1 MKSRWIVNL
10 LLLVLVLGIGAFI
23 KFRPQQETKVA
34 DVSYEISTLKLSAFT
49 KLSIEF
55 PAKAG
60 VTFEKQD
67 GYWYLTQPYKARADQ
82 MLVQRILSLVGAKS
96 AQKLPLKDLA
106 QFGLDQPKLKLK
118 FDDQQFIF
126 GTFNPV
132 TSEQYVAFQDAVYL
146 LPITYAESAQ
156 SPIEEYL
163 DKSPFKPSEQKQIA
177 GFDFSHLEQWENNR
191 LNVTLVNGEWKA
203 SDPKAKP
210 TQADMK
216 DWFDSYW
223 RNISVQRVET
233 YTPDRR
239 MTYPSF
245 EVKLADGKKVHFDKI
260 QESPELL
267 LGRPD
272 EGTLYHV
279 PMDVGFTLLNPPINL
294 GK

>member
-23 KFRPQQETKVA
+23 KFRPQQEAKVSE
-34 DVSYEISTLKLSAFT
+34 VSYEVSTLKLGAFT

-60 VTFEKQD
+60 ITFEKQD

-82 MLVQRILSLVGAKS
+82 IVVQRILSLVGAKS
-96 AQKLPLKDLA
+96 AQKLAVNDLA

-118 FDDQQFIF
+118 FDNEEFLF

-132 TSEQYVAFQDAVYL
+132 SSEQYVSYQNAVYL
-146 LPITYAESAQ
+146 LPVSYAETAQ
-156 SPIEEYL
+156 SPVEEYL
-163 DKSPFKPSEQKQIA
+163 DKSPFKPSEQKQVV
-177 GFDFSHLEQWENNR
+177 GFDFSHLEQWESVR
-191 LNVTLVNGEWKA
+191 LNVDLVDGVWKA
-203 SDPKAKP
+203 SAPKAKP
-210 TQADMK
+210 VQADMK
-216 DWFDSYW
+216 EWFDSYW

-239 MTYPSF
+239 VSYPSF

-260 QESPELL
+260 QESPEFLI
-267 LGRPD
+267 GRPD
-272 EGTLYHV
+272 EGVMYHI
-279 PMDVGFTLLNPPINL
+279 PMDIGFTLLNPPINA